1 MYRACIKDGRSIN
14 SLPKAYLRVFAFD
27 LNRDLLAS
35 KKTTFDVD
43 DVPESVVEG
52 DLIILYT
59 DNHSKVYTGVV
70 SMIEEK
76 RITATQMQSF
86 YKGTWIMDNYPGDYL
101 EEEIQYLVNRFANG
115 YQKGSSYQDTLIE
128 SEKSPIRVLIGSL
141 TGGKLPAYKEQA
153 TTDME
158 KWIYSLYQDYGII
171 FDFNV
176 PYGSW
181 EAGDP
186 DEGKCRIFR
195 PNYSKL
201 VVGDN
206 VSSLRNISPVTEV
219 EETNKLIIYNS
230 EGEYVTTYYA
240 TSNGIVEEPTT
251 DSGRFNIVNTKV
263 IYSDDEKEV
272 IRDANLK
279 TSMYNHQL
287 SFVMRLKNN
296 LWDFFTWRLGQP
308 IEVHY
313 KDHVYNSVFTG
324 YSLKKEENREPTEV
338 EIICGNVRTSL
349 TSKLLMNI
357 VK

>member
-1 MYRACIKDGRSIN
+1 MYRACIKNGKSIN
-14 SLPKAYLRVFAFD
+14 ALPKTYLRVYAFD
-27 LNRDLLAS
+27 ISRDLLAS
-35 KKTTFDVD
+35 KKTTLNTD
-43 DVPESVVEG
+43 DVPDNVVEG
-52 DLIILYT
+52 DLVILYT
-59 DNHSKVYTGVV
+59 DDHSKIYTGVV

-86 YKGTWIMDNYPGDYL
+86 YKGTWIMDNYPSTYL
-101 EEEIQYLVNRFANG
+101 EDEIQYLVDQYANG
-115 YQKGSSYQDTLIE
+115 YQKDSTFQDMLIKTEKTPIRIVTGSSTAGTLPTYNAQ
-128 SEKSPIRVLIGSL
+128 S
-141 TGGKLPAYKEQA
+141 TM
-153 TTDME
+153 DME
-158 KWIYSLYQDYGII
+158 NWIYSLYRDYGIV

-176 PYGSW
+176 PYGTWSS
-181 EAGDP
+181 GDV
-186 DEGKCRIFR
+186 DEGKCKIFI

-201 VVGDN
+201 IIGDN
-206 VSSLRNISPVTEV
+206 VSSLKNIAPVTEI
-219 EETNKLIIYNS
+219 EETNKLIIYDS
-230 EGEYVTTYYA
+230 QGVYVTTYYA
-240 TSNGIVEEPTT
+240 TSSGILEEPAS

-263 IYSDDEKEV
+263 VYSDDDKEV

-313 KDHVYNSVFTG
+313 KGHVYDSVFTG
-324 YSLKKEENREPTEV
+324 YSLKKEEEKEPTEV